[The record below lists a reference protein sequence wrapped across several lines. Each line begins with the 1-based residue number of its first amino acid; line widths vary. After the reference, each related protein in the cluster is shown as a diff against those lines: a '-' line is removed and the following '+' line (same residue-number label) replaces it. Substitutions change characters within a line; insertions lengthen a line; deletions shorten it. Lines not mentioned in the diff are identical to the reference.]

1 MKKIFGLLVMISIF
15 SVTPAFAHTGLEES
29 TPADGGTVTEAI
41 EEISLQFNTVV
52 EESSNIEI
60 IRENGQVVETKT
72 IEIDQNTLTVHFLY
86 PLSNGTYDVEWDII
100 GEDGHQIQDG
110 YSFTVEDPDQE
121 VGIMNEPI
129 TPEEERVAN
138 DSGDVEPSSSTNT
151 IMMPIVIVVLAVVA
165 IGSTIFFLRRKK
177 Q

>member
-1 MKKIFGLLVMISIF
+1 MKKIIGLLVMISIF
-15 SVTPAFAHTGLEES
+15 SVTPAYAHTGLDES
-29 TPADGGTVTEAI
+29 TPADGETVTEAI
-41 EEISLQFNTVV
+41 EEISLQFNTVI

-72 IEIDQNTLTVHFLY
+72 IEIDQNTLTAHFLD
-86 PLSNGTYDVEWDII
+86 PLSNGTYDVAWDII
-100 GEDGHQIQDG
+100 GEDGHQIQDV

-121 VGIMNEPI
+121 VGIMNDPI
-129 TPEEERVAN
+129 IPEEESVEN
-138 DSGDVEPSSSTNT
+138 DSGDVPSSSTNT
-151 IMMPIVIVVLAVVA
+151 TMMPIVIVVLAAVA